1 MPVAVQWPMLF
12 TPLARCP
19 HSRWLRSAS
28 AETFG
33 ERVALSQ
40 FIGRGRFPGVEGA
53 SRQVKSTR
61 SSKSTPWN
69 EPGREERCIMLSR
82 QILGLAIAA
91 GFSLPLLAQEVET
104 APDDTWIST
113 TGVVESVRPD
123 EFDMDYG
130 EGVITV
136 EFDDGDRDADAYVL
150 DEGDRVTVYGLIDD
164 DFFES
169 RTIEA
174 SSVFVENIGT
184 YFYASSVDEE
194 DSFVDIKTPVDLSDV
209 VIQGIV
215 TSVSEEEFEI
225 DTGARRLTVE
235 VEDMYYNPLDDVG
248 YQRVEV
254 GDRVSVTGEI
264 DDDLFEGR
272 EVVAES
278 VVTLED

>member
-1 MPVAVQWPMLF
+1 
-12 TPLARCP
+12 
-19 HSRWLRSAS
+19 
-28 AETFG
+28 
-33 ERVALSQ
+33 
-40 FIGRGRFPGVEGA
+40 
-53 SRQVKSTR
+53 
-61 SSKSTPWN
+61 
-69 EPGREERCIMLSR
+69 MLSR